1 MWHGTCSLNNQKAKN
16 SKENITMKKSV
27 MTLITVFAVTVFAA
41 SAFASGPGWGRGH
54 GGGPC
59 YGGDVTALPE
69 LNLTADQTAKI
80 NALRETHLKDVKP
93 LQDKMFSKRGELRL
107 LWLQQNPD
115 QDKILAA
122 QKEIRTIRDQMQDKM
137 TVHRLN
143 VLKVLTPEQQEKLK
157 ALGPGRGFG
166 RGMKGGF
173 HGKGPG
179 MGSGAGWQDGPC
191 YHSDGKGMM
200 RGN

>member
-1 MWHGTCSLNNQKAKN
+1 
-16 SKENITMKKSV
+16 MKKSV
-27 MTLITVFAVTVFAA
+27 MTLITVIALTAFAA

-59 YGGDVTALPE
+59 YGGDVTALSE

-143 VLKVLTPEQQEKLK
+143 VLKVLTPEQQEKVK
-157 ALGPGRGFG
+157 AIGPGRGFG
-166 RGMKGGF
+166 RGMKGGPGY
-173 HGKGPG
+173 HDGGP
-179 MGSGAGWQDGPC
+179 
-191 YHSDGKGMM
+191 GMM
-200 RGN
+200 RGNW